1 MAFGT
6 FFLREL
12 QNVPRGTFLKLSD
25 YVTLLGKWQKSLNL
39 VSKSTEELWNR
50 HIADSYQLVSHLSNT
65 PQKEVVDLGSGGG
78 LPAIVLAIACPETRF
93 TLVESDRKKAI
104 FLSECIRQLGLS
116 NARVMNERIEK
127 IDTKADIITARALA
141 EVDLLLEFSYPFLT
155 ENAYCLF
162 LKGKNWD
169 MEIAKAKK
177 NWQFELEAFPS
188 ETSEEGRVLR
198 LSQLRR
204 ITV

>member
-1 MAFGT
+1 MPNRIT
-6 FFLREL
+6 PIL
-12 QNVPRGTFLKLSD
+12 QNVPRGTFLKLTD
-25 YVTLLGKWQKSLNL
+25 YVALLEKWQKSLNL

-50 HIADSYQLVSHLSNT
+50 HIADSYQLVSHLSNASHT
-65 PQKEVVDLGSGGG
+65 EVVDLGSGGG

-127 IDTKADIITARALA
+127 INTKADIITARALA

-177 NWQFELEAFPS
+177 NWQFELETFPS
-188 ETSEEGRVLR
+188 ETSEEGRVLK

>member
-1 MAFGT
+1 MPNRIT
-6 FFLREL
+6 PIL
-12 QNVPRGTFLKLSD
+12 QNVPRGTFLKLTD
-25 YVTLLGKWQKSLNL
+25 YVALLEKWQKSLNL

-50 HIADSYQLVSHLSNT
+50 HIADSYQLVSHLSNAS
-65 PQKEVVDLGSGGG
+65 QKEVVDLGSGGG

-177 NWQFELEAFPS
+177 NWQFELETFPS
-188 ETSEEGRVLR
+188 ETSEEGRVLK

>member
-1 MAFGT
+1 MPSRIT
-6 FFLREL
+6 PIL

-25 YVTLLGKWQKSLNL
+25 YVALLEKWQKGLNL

-50 HIADSYQLVSHLSNT
+50 HIADSYQLVHHLLNS
-65 PQKEVVDLGSGGG
+65 QKKEVVDLGSGGG
-78 LPAIVLAIACPETRF
+78 LPAIVLAIACPETQF
-93 TLVESDRKKAI
+93 TLIESDRKKAI
-104 FLSECIRQLGLS
+104 FLVECIRQLGLS

-127 IDTKADIITARALA
+127 IDSKADIITARALA
-141 EVDLLLEFSYPFLT
+141 EVDLLLEFSYPFLK

-177 NWQFELEAFPS
+177 NWHFELETFPS
-188 ETSEEGRVLR
+188 ETSEEGRVLK